1 MKVLVVIG
9 TTAVFLLLGATVP
22 AFAQEE
28 HHQESARPA
37 QHDEQAKPA
46 AKQEQAKPQREEQQA
61 RPARQKQARP
71 EKQQQQAKP
80 QKQEQQAKSQE
91 ENQQKHTQQQARSQE
106 QNQQHT
112 QQPAKDQ
119 QRQHENQRQQQVK
132 TQQNEE
138 RGQQH
143 QQQQVNGFAQQ
154 SQRQYAR
161 NGQKDRYGH
170 EYDESRF
177 GRDHHARF
185 EENGGR
191 YYDGRREYSY
201 GGYWFYAG
209 VYPAWFYQRDVY
221 FILGADGL
229 WYAVAYDDP
238 SLTFQVNIG

>member
-1 MKVLVVIG
+1 MKVLRAIS

-28 HHQESARPA
+28 HHQDEGAKPA
-37 QHDEQAKPA
+37 QHEEQAKPQKQEQQA
-46 AKQEQAKPQREEQQA
+46 KPAKQEQAK
-61 RPARQKQARP
+61 P

-91 ENQQKHTQQQARSQE
+91 ENQQKHTQQQAKAQQE
-106 QNQQHT
+106 QETKH
-112 QQPAKDQ
+112 
-119 QRQHENQRQQQVK
+119 QQQQAR

-138 RGQQH
+138 KSHEHQQH
-143 QQQQVNGFAQQ
+143 ANDHAQE

-170 EYDESRF
+170 EYNESHF
-177 GRDHHARF
+177 GPNHHARF
-185 EENGGR
+185 EQNGGR
-191 YYDGRREYSY
+191 YYNGRREYSY

-209 VYPAWFYQRDVY
+209 AYPAWFYQQDVY
-221 FILGADGL
+221 FIMGADGL
-229 WYAVAYDDP
+229 WYAVASDNP